1 MHALFYFPCINV
13 FSDLIVQEKLIFNC
27 SLPFQRSS
35 FRNRTIIAGPNG
47 LITLSVPVVGGRSI
61 KVNYDQVEIDY
72 KQNWQRDH
80 FRTLCSAYGNS
91 SFFMFYKDELE
102 ELFSTKTDKLID
114 WNIICLNWVLE
125 KIKLKKE
132 VAIVSPELYSSNIH
146 NSTLFREKDLYTPQ
160 NFSSDSHV
168 IFFYYS
174 QLFQDR
180 FGFIPN
186 LSILD
191 LLFNY
196 GKDTSQSL
204 FTFQLNNFS
213 KI

>member
-27 SLPFQRSS
+27 SFAFQRSS

-80 FRTLCSAYGNS
+80 FRTLCTAYGNS
-91 SFFMFYKDELE
+91 PFFMFYKDELD
-102 ELFSTKTDKLID
+102 ELFNKKPNKLID
-114 WNIICLNWVLE
+114 WNIICLNWVLD

-132 VAIVSPELYSSNIH
+132 VTLVIPEQYSSNIQ
-146 NSTLFREKDLYTPQ
+146 NSTIFRERDLYTPQ
-160 NFSSDSHV
+160 NFSSESHFNF
-168 IFFYYS
+168 ISYS
-174 QLFQDR
+174 QLFQER
-180 FGFIPN
+180 NGFKPN

-196 GKDTSQSL
+196 GKDTFQYL
-204 FTFQLNNFS
+204 FKFQLNKLS